1 MNPHSLRSALL
12 CGAVFFGVVALAS
25 CDNVQDLTAN
35 SVTAKTYTW
44 SDVYPIFARSC
55 MPCHNSGNKP
65 NFTDSNAVNASAHQ
79 ISEAVSSG
87 WMPTAGTVHFTPA
100 EKQILLRWADTTAK
114 RVPQKQGD

>member
-1 MNPHSLRSALL
+1 MNPRRFRAALL
-12 CGAVFFGVVALAS
+12 CGVVFSGVAALAS

-35 SVTAKTYTW
+35 SLTAKTYAW

-65 NFTDSNAVNASAHQ
+65 DFTDSNAVNASAQQ

-100 EKQILLRWADTTAK
+100 EKQILLRWASTTAS